1 MLACAYQKEHFDA
14 LSLSSLQ
21 EWSNAEPIHALPF
34 SFSRAW
40 NNEEHFDALSLSSI
54 QEWSHAEL
62 FHALPS
68 SFSRA
73 WNNEDSCFP
82 GVHQSSPRK
91 KLT

>member
-40 NNEEHFDALSLSSI
+40 NNE
-54 QEWSHAEL
+54 
-62 FHALPS
+62 
-68 SFSRA
+68 
-73 WNNEDSCFP
+73 DSCFP
-82 GVHQSSPRK
+82 DVHQSSPRK